1 MHACAD
7 VASSASAALCV
18 VALPAPCCFVHRP
31 FLPPRSRFVATQGTP
46 IALRMPMHRL
56 NLNPVL
62 IAALVIVPVVGLAA
76 WAWLA
81 RARVEADL
89 RSFAGF
95 EGMHFE
101 S

>member
-1 MHACAD
+1 
-7 VASSASAALCV
+7 
-18 VALPAPCCFVHRP
+18 
-31 FLPPRSRFVATQGTP
+31 
-46 IALRMPMHRL
+46 MPMHRL

-62 IAALVIVPVVGLAA
+62 IAALVIVPAVGLAA
-76 WAWLA
+76 WAWFEMAKL
-81 RARVEADL
+81 EEDL